1 MYKSLIVIITLLAIL
16 GLGCAKKEYRESKIR
31 VQHPKWD
38 SITVR
43 KVAAREVEPGMTP
56 DMVQA
61 ALGLPDVISRTA
73 DGQEWQYQVFVGD
86 YQPRKETVYTVYFKE
101 GAVTRTTGD
110 KNRLKTLSWD
120 Q

>member
-1 MYKSLIVIITLLAIL
+1 MIKHLMVMLVVLAIFMP
-16 GLGCAKKEYRESKIR
+16 GCAKKEYRESKIR

-38 SITVR
+38 SSTVR
-43 KVAAREVEPGMTP
+43 KVAAREVQPGMTP

-73 DGQEWQYQVFVGD
+73 DGEAWQYQVFVGD

-101 GAVTRTTGD
+101 GVVFRTDGD

>member
-16 GLGCAKKEYRESKIR
+16 GSGCAKKEYRESKIR

-38 SITVR
+38 STTIR
-43 KVAAREVEPGMTP
+43 KVAAREIEPGMTP
-56 DMVQA
+56 DMVKA
-61 ALGLPDVISRTA
+61 ALGLPDAISRTGGEEA
-73 DGQEWQYQVFVGD
+73 WQYQVFVGD

-101 GAVTRTTGD
+101 GAVTRTAGN

-120 Q
+120 K